1 LGNQMLWVGS
11 YLYERVAIWQVWS
24 IFIVLSLIAA
34 AFIFSIMKKLEK
46 VS

>member
-1 LGNQMLWVGS
+1 M
-11 YLYERVAIWQVWS
+11 YERIAIWQVWGL
-24 IFIVLSLIAA
+24 FIALSLIAA